1 MNTVTMQ
8 RRVLTS
14 AGYIL
19 VSISGNMVLSI
30 LFVRILRLPI
40 FMDSIFTVWVTL
52 IAGLIPGLIAG
63 ALYNVISSMLIYTL
77 GIQVLYGLC
86 NMATALVVWLFA
98 RKRKTMTVFDLSMT
112 AICAAFANSLIGGI
126 ISAALNHGTD
136 SFPTDML
143 VAGMLMHQLP
153 LLGSTIL
160 ARIPINLLDKAIAV
174 FGGYGIYRITRN
186 AKD

>member
-1 MNTVTMQ
+1 
-8 RRVLTS
+8 
-14 AGYIL
+14 
-19 VSISGNMVLSI
+19 
-30 LFVRILRLPI
+30 
-40 FMDSIFTVWVTL
+40 MDSIFTVWVTL
-52 IAGLIPGLIAG
+52 IAGLIPGLLAG
-63 ALYNVISSMLIYTL
+63 ALYNIVSSLLVYTL
-77 GIQVLYGLC
+77 GIQMLYGFC

-98 RKRKTMTVFDLSMT
+98 RKKKTLTVFDLSLT
-112 AICAAFANSLIGGI
+112 ALCVAFANSLIGGL
-126 ISAALNHGTD
+126 ISAALNQGID

-174 FGGYGIYRITRN
+174 FGGYGIYLMTRN

>member
-1 MNTVTMQ
+1 MNTITAQ
-8 RRVLTS
+8 KSVLRS

-19 VSISGNMVLSI
+19 ISISGNMVMSI
-30 LFVRILRLPI
+30 LFVRILRVPI

-52 IAGLIPGLIAG
+52 IAGLVPGLLAG
-63 ALYNVISSMLIYTL
+63 ALYNIVSSMLIYTL

-86 NMATALVVWLFA
+86 NVATALVVWIIA
-98 RKRKTMTVFDLSMT
+98 RKRKTLTVFDLALT
-112 AICAAFANSLIGGI
+112 ALCVAFANSVIGGI
-126 ISAALNHGTD
+126 VSAAINQGID
-136 SFPTDML
+136 RFPTDML
-143 VAGMLMHQLP
+143 VAGMLMHRLP

-174 FGGYGIYRITRN
+174 FGGYGIYLITRD